1 MTMMMAKCFA
11 KGCTHKTS
19 SEKNNT
25 GFNLKDWKP
34 CMGCRSHWIHV
45 VCGGF
50 CSECQPLS
58 PAIVDTVKSI
68 YSSTGTG
75 TEVASK
81 IRRSSDRSPL
91 SVKQSQLAKRLQ
103 DSSGFKEGKEN
114 TTSPIIS
121 GKRQRKPVAP
131 PALTA
136 NIVPTSPTKI
146 ISSLTAAPSSD
157 RSRKRS
163 SSGAVGA
170 KRVSSGSL
178 KSHNNSMTMEGPY
191 LEGFEED
198 FEPPQMVIQ
207 SPSPNKSPPNKSDNN
222 NLKPDEIV
230 KDKDVK
236 KQDNNNENSDEETL
250 KTPENNNKK
259 QPDLSIGLVKQQ
271 QENKENIEDLLE
283 RIEEIFETG
292 GEAGEETTKKRYKCP
307 ICSSTFSH
315 RRNVRPHLENL
326 HKCIQSMDGKR
337 KKDTKVVETKEKT
350 KSPKSED
357 QSQDI
362 VTSEDRSTN
371 FKCSKCTS
379 VFTQKGN
386 LTRHIKN
393 IHEESIENNKK
404 LSLEA
409 ASPVSKSE
417 EKPTIFKCSVCPSVF
432 TKKGNLTRHTALIHE
447 QSIQNNNKKLSSED
461 ASPAT
466 SKATQPKK
474 PKNLKR
480 KLSASNLLASELP
493 TAKKAKKSSTPKMIK
508 TKSGGKSKTT
518 PRGTSKTA
526 PGGTPKKYA
535 SEPHTKLPRG
545 TKVKVEVK
553 IEKDGTHNPDRLLFH
568 IRTNLPIDKGEPEAL
583 ESYDY
588 LNDMSNRQ
596 IDDFD
601 DVNDGEK
608 AFFKLWNTHLHLT
621 PCYGDSHLGQILEN
635 FIDQYG
641 LKIHRDNL
649 YGNFVLH
656 LSNLSNFD
664 AISSSF
670 MLEMINR
677 YQGII
682 KDMIENPEKY
692 PLTPVKVPIENPY
705 YVPKPVSVE
714 SLKLMQNLSSLR
726 KSKSQNSV
734 KLMYDNKKK
743 SGPSKSFWVK
753 KSFRNPVA
761 LSSAAKKKKIVKT
774 SGSEIDTNGNQEDDL
789 MSETEMEKRWPRKKA
804 YVNFANEIF
813 VDEIKDLNDKST
825 GHLANFMHDVTDLY
839 KFISPRFRRGTS
851 L

>member
-146 ISSLTAAPSSD
+146 ISSLTTAPSSD

-230 KDKDVK
+230 KDKNVK

-259 QPDLSIGLVKQQ
+259 QSDLSIGLVKQQ

-350 KSPKSED
+350 KSPKSAD

-371 FKCSKCTS
+371 FKCSKCPS

-386 LTRHIKN
+386 LTRHT
-393 IHEESIENNKK
+393 
-404 LSLEA
+404 A
-409 ASPVSKSE
+409 A
-417 EKPTIFKCSVCPSVF
+417 
-432 TKKGNLTRHTALIHE
+432 IHE
-447 QSIQNNNKKLSSED
+447 QSIQNSN
-461 ASPAT
+461 
-466 SKATQPKK
+466 
-474 PKNLKR
+474 KNL
-480 KLSASNLLASELP
+480 S
-493 TAKKAKKSSTPKMIK
+493 
-508 TKSGGKSKTT
+508 
-518 PRGTSKTA
+518 
-526 PGGTPKKYA
+526 
-535 SEPHTKLPRG
+535 
-545 TKVKVEVK
+545 
-553 IEKDGTHNPDRLLFH
+553 
-568 IRTNLPIDKGEPEAL
+568 L
-583 ESYDY
+583 E
-588 LNDMSNRQ
+588 
-596 IDDFD
+596 
-601 DVNDGEK
+601 
-608 AFFKLWNTHLHLT
+608 
-621 PCYGDSHLGQILEN
+621 
-635 FIDQYG
+635 
-641 LKIHRDNL
+641 
-649 YGNFVLH
+649 
-656 LSNLSNFD
+656 
-664 AISSSF
+664 
-670 MLEMINR
+670 
-677 YQGII
+677 
-682 KDMIENPEKY
+682 
-692 PLTPVKVPIENPY
+692 
-705 YVPKPVSVE
+705 
-714 SLKLMQNLSSLR
+714 
-726 KSKSQNSV
+726 
-734 KLMYDNKKK
+734 
-743 SGPSKSFWVK
+743 
-753 KSFRNPVA
+753 
-761 LSSAAKKKKIVKT
+761 
-774 SGSEIDTNGNQEDDL
+774 
-789 MSETEMEKRWPRKKA
+789 
-804 YVNFANEIF
+804 
-813 VDEIKDLNDKST
+813 
-825 GHLANFMHDVTDLY
+825 
-839 KFISPRFRRGTS
+839 
-851 L
+851 

>member
-1 MTMMMAKCFA
+1 
-11 KGCTHKTS
+11 
-19 SEKNNT
+19 
-25 GFNLKDWKP
+25 
-34 CMGCRSHWIHV
+34 
-45 VCGGF
+45 
-50 CSECQPLS
+50 
-58 PAIVDTVKSI
+58 
-68 YSSTGTG
+68 
-75 TEVASK
+75 
-81 IRRSSDRSPL
+81 
-91 SVKQSQLAKRLQ
+91 
-103 DSSGFKEGKEN
+103 
-114 TTSPIIS
+114 
-121 GKRQRKPVAP
+121 
-131 PALTA
+131 
-136 NIVPTSPTKI
+136 
-146 ISSLTAAPSSD
+146 
-157 RSRKRS
+157 
-163 SSGAVGA
+163 
-170 KRVSSGSL
+170 
-178 KSHNNSMTMEGPY
+178 MEGPY

-207 SPSPNKSPPNKSDNN
+207 CPSPNKSPPNKSDNN
-222 NLKPDEIV
+222 NLKPDDIV

-236 KQDNNNENSDEETL
+236 KQDVKKQDHNNENSDEEIL

-259 QPDLSIGLVKQQ
+259 QPDLSIDLEKQQ
-271 QENKENIEDLLE
+271 QENNNKEKIEDLLE

-292 GEAGEETTKKRYKCP
+292 GEAGEETKKRYKCP

-326 HKCIQSMDGKR
+326 HKYIQSMDGKR

-350 KSPKSED
+350 KSPKSPKSED

-362 VTSEDRSTN
+362 VSSEDRSTN
-371 FKCSKCTS
+371 FKCSKCPS

-393 IHEESIENNKK
+393 IHEESIDSNKK

-409 ASPVSKSE
+409 ASP
-417 EKPTIFKCSVCPSVF
+417 
-432 TKKGNLTRHTALIHE
+432 A
-447 QSIQNNNKKLSSED
+447 
-461 ASPAT
+461 A
-466 SKATQPKK
+466 SKAAQPKK
-474 PKNLKR
+474 PKTLKR
-480 KLSASNLLASELP
+480 KLSASNLLSSELP
-493 TAKKAKKSSTPKMIK
+493 TAKKAKKSSTPKMMK
-508 TKSGGKSKTT
+508 TKSGGTPKTT
-518 PRGTSKTA
+518 PRGTPKTA

-553 IEKDGTHNPDRLLFH
+553 IEADGTHNPDRLLFH

-601 DVNDGEK
+601 DVNEGEK

-774 SGSEIDTNGNQEDDL
+774 SGSEIDTNGNKEDDI